1 MNIFEAILFNKYQ
14 LVKDY
19 LNNGGDVHAVSERDG
34 NNLILLS
41 LDSLPESRIRI
52 TKLLLKHGARMPSHR
67 EVHKSDVLLSAR
79 GWEFI
84 HYYESL
90 CK

>member
-1 MNIFEAILFNKYQ
+1 MDIFEAIQFNKYQ

-41 LDSLPESRIRI
+41 LDALPKSRIRI
-52 TKLLLKHGARMPSHR
+52 TKLLLKHGARIPTQR
-67 EVHKSDVLLSAR
+67 EVHKSDVLLSSR
-79 GWEFI
+79 GWDFI
-84 HYYESL
+84 YGKSS
-90 CK
+90 